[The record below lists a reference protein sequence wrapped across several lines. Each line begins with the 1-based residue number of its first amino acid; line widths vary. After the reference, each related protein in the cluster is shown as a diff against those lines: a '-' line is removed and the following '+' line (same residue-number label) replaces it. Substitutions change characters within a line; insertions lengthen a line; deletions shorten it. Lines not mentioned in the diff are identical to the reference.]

1 MANRRSRVTTG
12 ELKGQFPTSG
22 DINCGHSPARSAIGV
37 PFSFRRY
44 SRALSLSRSLSL
56 CRRFLPPSLDSWPD
70 PVWLLYLRWQRAN
83 APDPKP
89 ALPGDISRRVVSSA
103 TDVVVHLFDGLHPP
117 LVYVSTLENAE
128 ETLETRHSNISACF
142 ASRMPAPQD
151 IDDIW

>member
-22 DINCGHSPARSAIGV
+22 DINCGHSPAWSAIGA
-37 PFSFRRY
+37 PFSCRRY
-44 SRALSLSRSLSL
+44 SRALSLSLSP
-56 CRRFLPPSLDSWPD
+56 FPPPPSLDSWPD
-70 PVWLLYLRWQRAN
+70 PVWLLYLRRQRAN